1 MNIDLT
7 GQTALITGASRG
19 IGAAIFR
26 RLGEAGA
33 AVVGTATGDSGL
45 EAIRRCAKTCNFRGE
60 AVA

>member
-7 GQTALITGASRG
+7 RQTALITGASRG

-45 EAIRRCAKTCNFRGE
+45 EAIRQCAKACNFRGE